1 MAEIQDTHPHNNL
14 PNGETTSQ
22 EPLGFKNP
30 LLPANPLGQNFISR
44 KFLYPL
50 GARAITAFDPSVFFS
65 REMPDE
71 VPPDNPFDNSPFF
84 AESQASQLSKSVA
97 ASDGIT
103 SAAAPPVVAQ
113 LKESTLIQPRLE
125 TEKPA
130 SRAEV
135 IKPVTTPQVTYKI
148 NQGKED
154 NSGLLSSTTTLSEML
169 PATITEVT
177 QIQPRLES
185 QISTYNSEVSQS
197 ITAPQ
202 VASITQEK
210 QEFDP
215 ATTQQVRIIDGTQI
229 QPRLENQI
237 STDNPEVSQSITA
250 PQVGSI
256 AEEKQELDPA
266 IVPQIT
272 TTEATQIQPRL
283 ESKTPNTTEAI
294 ESGITRQE
302 TLAVPKAAEEI
313 TDSQSEF
320 VALDSVT
327 KSEET
332 PQVTTTD
339 ATQIQ
344 PRLESEISAD
354 NPEVAQSIT
363 ALEVASITQEKQ
375 GFDPATTPP
384 ATTTDAT
391 IVQAFKESKPQPGNR
406 EVIEPITL
414 PELSSI
420 TQEKQ
425 EFDPTTTTPQVTIT
439 DAAQIQPRLES
450 QISTE
455 NSEVIQ
461 SITAPQVNSGIT
473 QEKEA
478 FAPTIS
484 PEVTIT
490 DATIVQAF
498 KESKTEPDNFEEID
512 TGSALEVIEKTT
524 QEEEKF
530 ATLPSSTTLSET
542 PEVTITDAT
551 IQPRLE
557 EQTQFIKTEGL
568 ESLTVTSLQVAAEV
582 TQEEVKFAPRTTP
595 QVTITGATQIQPR
608 LESQISTDNTEK
620 IELVAV
626 PQVADEVTQEKEDF
640 APAITPQVTIT
651 DATQVQT
658 FKETERPTIKT
669 EGIESVAAP
678 QVADEVTQE
687 KEDFAPATTPQ
698 VTFADAIEGQISA
711 ENTEEIESLTVTSP
725 QIAEGVTQEKE
736 EFAPATTPEV
746 TITDAT
752 VQPRLES
759 KISDENAEQVE
770 SGTAPEVNYLTTQP
784 KEEFAPATTPE
795 VTITDAT
802 VQPRL
807 ESKISVENTEGI
819 ESIAA
824 PELAD
829 EVTQQKVEFVPAK
842 TPEVT
847 IADVAQVQA
856 FKETPTTKAGGI
868 ESVIALKVASE
879 ATQEKEA
886 FASVTTPEVTIGDT
900 TGQPRLESKILT
912 TKTEGIEP
920 GTSPQ
925 VASKVNEAQSELGA
939 LASVT
944 MPEETPQVTTT
955 NSIQVQAQLETQTP
969 ATTEGIER
977 ETTPDAAPLPLQ
989 PAAEQTSEVAVL
1001 SNVTEP
1007 MPFSVSRKVE
1017 SVEMPAIASEK
1028 TLTQSDITA
1037 PSLASSVTTP
1047 DVPLVQ
1053 LLSEQEP
1060 RKATEEAVSEINAPS
1075 SVVPI
1080 PTQLHENS
1088 DLRVEEA
1095 IAPIS
1100 SDTSNKQVSKIT
1112 TNTEMGVVQPL
1123 LDNQLSAQSQV
1134 PTAREDLADKVEEA
1148 APISSATDNKQVSES
1163 TPNTQANIVQPL
1175 GEIEPRQQIEE
1186 IPQLPT
1192 VLTNLSILSPLTQS
1206 NLLVSKF
1213 PEQTTLNVEESLLS
1227 PSKLPGRIQRMPEEG
1242 DKGQEFGDS
1251 EVKPTI
1257 QRSVSSSFEEKLRS
1271 QQAGDLPESNQ
1282 SSIPLAKD
1290 SAIAKTI
1297 PTSWSSIADL
1307 IGEATSD
1314 SSNSMIVQPLLE
1326 ERGWQEPIISSSD
1339 SRNSYS
1345 TVDSPHTDRANGV
1358 IQAYSNTSG
1367 RTSASGMEAL
1377 RQLMESSGG
1386 SKVEAHQSDEDFSED
1401 EGVDNLEILAREIY
1415 SFIKQRLEIE
1425 RERRGNNYSG
1435 RLPW

>member
-154 NSGLLSSTTTLSEML
+154 NSALLSSTTPLSETP
-169 PATITEVT
+169 PATITEIT

-185 QISTYNSEVSQS
+185 
-197 ITAPQ
+197 
-202 VASITQEK
+202 
-210 QEFDP
+210 
-215 ATTQQVRIIDGTQI
+215 R
-229 QPRLENQI
+229 I
-237 STDNPEVSQSITA
+237 STDSPEVSQSITA
-250 PQVGSI
+250 PQLASI

-283 ESKTPNTTEAI
+283 ESKISTDNSEVSQSITAPQLASIVEEKQELDPAIVPQITTTEATQIQPRLESKIPNTTGAI

-302 TLAVPKAAEEI
+302 TLATPKAAEEI

-320 VALDSVT
+320 AALASAP

-332 PQVTTTD
+332 PQVT
-339 ATQIQ
+339 ATH
-344 PRLESEISAD
+344 
-354 NPEVAQSIT
+354 V
-363 ALEVASITQEKQ
+363 
-375 GFDPATTPP
+375 
-384 ATTTDAT
+384 
-391 IVQAFKESKPQPGNR
+391 
-406 EVIEPITL
+406 
-414 PELSSI
+414 
-420 TQEKQ
+420 
-425 EFDPTTTTPQVTIT
+425 
-439 DAAQIQPRLES
+439 AQIQPRLES
-450 QISTE
+450 KISTQ
-455 NSEVIQ
+455 NPEVIQ
-461 SITAPQVNSGIT
+461 SITAPQVNSAIT

-478 FAPTIS
+478 FAPAIS
-484 PEVTIT
+484 PEVTLT

-498 KESKTEPDNFEEID
+498 KESKTEPDNPEAIE
-512 TGSALEVIEKTT
+512 TGTALQVIEKTT

-530 ATLPSSTTLSET
+530 ATLPSSTTLSKT
-542 PEVTITDAT
+542 PQVTITDLT
-551 IQPRLE
+551 QIQPRLE
-557 EQTQFIKTEGL
+557 KQTQFIKIKTEGL
-568 ESLTVTSLQVAAEV
+568 ESLTVTSPQVAEEV
-582 TQEEVKFAPRTTP
+582 TQERVKFAPRITP
-595 QVTITGATQIQPR
+595 EDTITAARQIQPR

-620 IELVAV
+620 IESVAA

-678 QVADEVTQE
+678 QVAGEVTQE
-687 KEDFAPATTPQ
+687 KEDFAPRITPQ
-698 VTFADAIEGQISA
+698 VTITDATQVQTFKETERPTIKTEGIESVAAPQVAGEVTQEKEDFAPRITPQVTSADAIERPISA
-711 ENTEEIESLTVTSP
+711 ENTEEIESGTVTSP
-725 QIAEGVTQEKE
+725 QVDEEVTQEKE

-746 TITDAT
+746 TIT
-752 VQPRLES
+752 
-759 KISDENAEQVE
+759 N
-770 SGTAPEVNYLTTQP
+770 
-784 KEEFAPATTPE
+784 
-795 VTITDAT
+795 AT

-819 ESIAA
+819 ESGTAPQVNYLTTQQKEDFAPATTPEITIADATVQPRLESKRLVENTEEIESIAA
-824 PELAD
+824 PEVAD
-829 EVTQQKVEFVPAK
+829 EVTQQKVEFAPAT

-847 IADVAQVQA
+847 ITDAAQVQA
-856 FKETPTTKAGGI
+856 FKETPTTKTGVI
-868 ESVIALKVASE
+868 ESEIALQVASE

-886 FASVTTPEVTIGDT
+886 FAPVTTPEVTIGDT
-900 TGQPRLESKILT
+900 TVQPRLESKILT
-912 TKTEGIEP
+912 TKTEGIGP

-925 VASKVNEAQSELGA
+925 VVSKVNEAQSEFGA

-944 MPEETPQVTTT
+944 MSEETPQVTTT
-955 NSIQVQAQLETQTP
+955 KSIQVQAQLETQTP
-969 ATTEGIER
+969 ATTEGIEQK
-977 ETTPDAAPLPLQ
+977 TTPDAAPLPPQ
-989 PAAEQTSEVAVL
+989 PAVEQMIEVAVL
-1001 SNVTEP
+1001 PNVREP
-1007 MPFSVSRKVE
+1007 IPFSVSRKVE
-1017 SVEMPAIASEK
+1017 SLEMPVIASEK

-1047 DVPLVQ
+1047 EVPLVQ

-1060 RKATEEAVSEINAPS
+1060 WKATEEAVPEINAPS
-1075 SVVPI
+1075 SISPI
-1080 PTQLHENS
+1080 STQLHEYL

-1163 TPNTQANIVQPL
+1163 TPNTQANIIQPL
-1175 GEIEPRQQIEE
+1175 GETEPRQQIEE

-1227 PSKLPGRIQRMPEEG
+1227 PSKLPSRIQKMPEEG

-1257 QRSVSSSFEEKLRS
+1257 QRSLSPSLEEEKLRS

-1290 SAIAKTI
+1290 SAIAKTM

-1307 IGEATSD
+1307 IGETTPD
-1314 SSNSMIVQPLLE
+1314 SGNSMIVQPLLE

-1345 TVDSPHTDRANGV
+1345 TADSPHTDRTNGV

>member
-1 MAEIQDTHPHNNL
+1 MAEIQDTQPQNNL
-14 PNGETTSQ
+14 PDGETTSQ

-103 SAAAPPVVAQ
+103 SAAAPSVVAQ

-125 TEKPA
+125 TEKQA
-130 SRAEV
+130 SRTEV
-135 IKPVTTPQVTYKI
+135 IKPGTAPQVTYKI
-148 NQGKED
+148 NQGKEED
-154 NSGLLSSTTTLSEML
+154 VAILSSLSET
-169 PATITEVT
+169 PQVTITDAT

-185 QISTYNSEVSQS
+185 KISTENPEGIQS

-210 QEFDP
+210 QELDT
-215 ATTQQVRIIDGTQI
+215 ATT
-229 QPRLENQI
+229 
-237 STDNPEVSQSITA
+237 PEVTIT
-250 PQVGSI
+250 
-256 AEEKQELDPA
+256 E
-266 IVPQIT
+266 T
-272 TTEATQIQPRL
+272 TQIQPRL
-283 ESKTPNTTEAI
+283 ESQVSAESTEGI
-294 ESGITRQE
+294 ESGTAPQVADEVTQQKKTFTPATTPEVR
-302 TLAVPKAAEEI
+302 I
-313 TDSQSEF
+313 TDARVQPRLENQTQVIKTEGIESGTASQ
-320 VALDSVT
+320 VT
-327 KSEET
+327 DEVTQQKEDFAPATTPEVTSTDTAQVQRRLESKISADNPERIDPVT
-332 PQVTTTD
+332 APQVNSQITQQKEGFTPTISPQVTRTDATVQPRLESKISSDKTEGIDPVTTPQLADEVTQQKEAFAPATKPEVRITEARVQPRLENQTQVIKTEGIESVTAPQVVDEVTQQKEDFARTISPQVTSTDTTQVQAFKETETPTTKTEGIESGTASQVVDEVTQQKEDFPRTISPQVTSTDATQVQPRLENQTQVIKTEGIELVTAPQVADEVTQQKKDFARTISPQVTITDATLQARLENQRSSDNIEGLESGTSPQVADEVTQEEEALAPATTPEVRITETRVQPRLENQIQVIKAEGIESGASPQVADEVTQDMEDFAPTIRTEVKITD

-344 PRLESEISAD
+344 PRLE
-354 NPEVAQSIT
+354 
-363 ALEVASITQEKQ
+363 K
-375 GFDPATTPP
+375 
-384 ATTTDAT
+384 
-391 IVQAFKESKPQPGNR
+391 
-406 EVIEPITL
+406 
-414 PELSSI
+414 
-420 TQEKQ
+420 
-425 EFDPTTTTPQVTIT
+425 
-439 DAAQIQPRLES
+439 
-450 QISTE
+450 
-455 NSEVIQ
+455 
-461 SITAPQVNSGIT
+461 
-473 QEKEA
+473 
-478 FAPTIS
+478 
-484 PEVTIT
+484 
-490 DATIVQAF
+490 
-498 KESKTEPDNFEEID
+498 
-512 TGSALEVIEKTT
+512 
-524 QEEEKF
+524 
-530 ATLPSSTTLSET
+530 
-542 PEVTITDAT
+542 
-551 IQPRLE
+551 
-557 EQTQFIKTEGL
+557 QTQVIKTERI
-568 ESLTVTSLQVAAEV
+568 ESVAA
-582 TQEEVKFAPRTTP
+582 
-595 QVTITGATQIQPR
+595 
-608 LESQISTDNTEK
+608 
-620 IELVAV
+620 
-626 PQVADEVTQEKEDF
+626 PQVADEVTQQEEAL
-640 APAITPQVTIT
+640 APATTPEVTVT
-651 DATQVQT
+651 DVTVQPRLEG
-658 FKETERPTIKT
+658 KISADDT

-678 QVADEVTQE
+678 QVADEVTQQE
-687 KEDFAPATTPQ
+687 EALAPAATPEVTVTDVTVQPRLEGKISADDTEGIESVAAPQ
-698 VTFADAIEGQISA
+698 VT
-711 ENTEEIESLTVTSP
+711 EE
-725 QIAEGVTQEKE
+725 VTQEKE
-736 EFAPATTPEV
+736 EVTTRITPEVTITDATQVQAFKETETPTTTAEGIESVTASQVTGEVTQEKEEVATRITPEV

-759 KISDENAEQVE
+759 KI
-770 SGTAPEVNYLTTQP
+770 
-784 KEEFAPATTPE
+784 
-795 VTITDAT
+795 
-802 VQPRL
+802 
-807 ESKISVENTEGI
+807 
-819 ESIAA
+819 
-824 PELAD
+824 
-829 EVTQQKVEFVPAK
+829 
-842 TPEVT
+842 
-847 IADVAQVQA
+847 
-856 FKETPTTKAGGI
+856 
-868 ESVIALKVASE
+868 
-879 ATQEKEA
+879 
-886 FASVTTPEVTIGDT
+886 
-900 TGQPRLESKILT
+900 LT
-912 TKTEGIEP
+912 TKTEGIES
-920 GTSPQ
+920 GTSPEG
-925 VASKVNEAQSELGA
+925 ASKVNKAQSEFAA

-944 MPEETPQVTTT
+944 TLEETPQVTTT

-969 ATTEGIER
+969 ATTEGIEQK
-977 ETTPDAAPLPLQ
+977 TTPDAAPLPPQ

-1001 SNVTEP
+1001 SNVTEA
-1007 MPFSVSRKVE
+1007 MAFSVGRKVE
-1017 SVEMPAIASEK
+1017 SLEMPAIASEK

-1075 SVVPI
+1075 SVAPI
-1080 PTQLHENS
+1080 PTQLHEN
-1088 DLRVEEA
+1088 LARRVEEA

-1112 TNTEMGVVQPL
+1112 ANTESGVVQPL

-1163 TPNTQANIVQPL
+1163 TPNTQANIIQPL
-1175 GEIEPRQQIEE
+1175 GETEPRQQIEE

-1206 NLLVSKF
+1206 NLLGSKF

-1227 PSKLPGRIQRMPEEG
+1227 PSKLPTRIQKMPEEG

-1257 QRSVSSSFEEKLRS
+1257 QRSISSSFEEEKLRS

-1282 SSIPLAKD
+1282 SSIPLARD

-1307 IGEATSD
+1307 IGETTSD

-1386 SKVEAHQSDEDFSED
+1386 SEVEAHQSDKDFSED

>member
-125 TEKPA
+125 TEKPVL
-130 SRAEV
+130 RAEV
-135 IKPVTTPQVTYKI
+135 IKPVTAPQVTYKI

-154 NSGLLSSTTTLSEML
+154 NSALLSSTTALSETL
-169 PATITEVT
+169 PPTITEVT

-185 QISTYNSEVSQS
+185 
-197 ITAPQ
+197 
-202 VASITQEK
+202 K
-210 QEFDP
+210 
-215 ATTQQVRIIDGTQI
+215 
-229 QPRLENQI
+229 I

-250 PQVGSI
+250 PQVASI
-256 AEEKQELDPA
+256 VEEKQEFDAATTQQVRIIDGTQIQPQLESRISTENSEVIQSITAPQVASIVEEKQELDTA

-272 TTEATQIQPRL
+272 TAEATQIQPRL

-294 ESGITRQE
+294 EPGITRQE

-320 VALDSVT
+320 AALASVT

-332 PQVTTTD
+332 PQVTITD
-339 ATQIQ
+339 VAQIQ
-344 PRLESEISAD
+344 PRLESKISSD
-354 NPEVAQSIT
+354 NPEVAQSIA

-375 GFDPATTPP
+375 GFDPTTTPP
-384 ATTTDAT
+384 ATVTDAT
-391 IVQAFKESKPQPGNR
+391 IVQAFKESNPQPGSR
-406 EVIEPITL
+406 EVFEPITS
-414 PELSSI
+414 PEVASI

-425 EFDPTTTTPQVTIT
+425 EFDPTKTPQVTIT
-439 DAAQIQPRLES
+439 D
-450 QISTE
+450 
-455 NSEVIQ
+455 
-461 SITAPQVNSGIT
+461 
-473 QEKEA
+473 
-478 FAPTIS
+478 
-484 PEVTIT
+484 
-490 DATIVQAF
+490 
-498 KESKTEPDNFEEID
+498 
-512 TGSALEVIEKTT
+512 
-524 QEEEKF
+524 
-530 ATLPSSTTLSET
+530 
-542 PEVTITDAT
+542 
-551 IQPRLE
+551 
-557 EQTQFIKTEGL
+557 
-568 ESLTVTSLQVAAEV
+568 
-582 TQEEVKFAPRTTP
+582 
-595 QVTITGATQIQPR
+595 ATQIQPR

-620 IELVAV
+620 IESVAA
-626 PQVADEVTQEKEDF
+626 PQVADEVTQEKQDF

-651 DATQVQT
+651 DASQVQT

-687 KEDFAPATTPQ
+687 KQDFAPRITPQ
-698 VTFADAIEGQISA
+698 VTSADAIERQISA
-711 ENTEEIESLTVTSP
+711 ENTEEIESGTVTSP
-725 QIAEGVTQEKE
+725 QVVEEVTQEKE

-759 KISDENAEQVE
+759 KISDENIEEVE
-770 SGTAPEVNYLTTQP
+770 SGTAPQVNYLTTQQ

-807 ESKISVENTEGI
+807 ESKISVKNTEGI

-824 PELAD
+824 PEVAD
-829 EVTQQKVEFVPAK
+829 EVTQQKKEFAPAT

-847 IADVAQVQA
+847 ITDAAQVQA

-868 ESVIALKVASE
+868 ESEIALQVASE

-886 FASVTTPEVTIGDT
+886 FASVTTPEVTTRDT
-900 TGQPRLESKILT
+900 TVQPRLESKILP
-912 TKTEGIEP
+912 TKTEGIES
-920 GTSPQ
+920 GTLPQ
-925 VASKVNEAQSELGA
+925 GASKVNEAQSEFGA

-969 ATTEGIER
+969 ATTEGIEQK
-977 ETTPDAAPLPLQ
+977 TTPEAAPLPPQ
-989 PAAEQTSEVAVL
+989 PAAGQTIEVAAL

-1017 SVEMPAIASEK
+1017 SVEIPAIASEK

-1075 SVVPI
+1075 SVAPL
-1080 PTQLHENS
+1080 PTQLHENLA
-1088 DLRVEEA
+1088 LRVEEA

-1112 TNTEMGVVQPL
+1112 ANTEMGVVQPL
-1123 LDNQLSAQSQV
+1123 LDNQLSAQYQV
-1134 PTAREDLADKVEEA
+1134 PTAREDLADKVEGA

-1163 TPNTQANIVQPL
+1163 TPNTQANIIQPL
-1175 GEIEPRQQIEE
+1175 GETEPRQQIEE

-1227 PSKLPGRIQRMPEEG
+1227 PSKLPSRIQKMPEEG
-1242 DKGQEFGDS
+1242 DKGQGFGDS
-1251 EVKPTI
+1251 EVKPPSI
-1257 QRSVSSSFEEKLRS
+1257 QRSVSSSFEEEKLRS

-1307 IGEATSD
+1307 IGETTSD